1 MDWAGTI
8 TAAATIVTALGGLEL
23 IKFLL
28 NRKSNRKITEAN
40 AFEVERKAIIED
52 YKRVQEEV
60 DSLKMKVDELY
71 KKVHQLERERLDL
84 IHENNK
90 LRLALKEAEI
100 ALKEAEKHMCLQ
112 PDDRCLQRLNPDDK
126 CRLRKLLREGYLED
140 NPGAIVTEDDMGTAP
155 TSDRDRL
162 CVVPEERADDYF
174 VKID

>member
-1 MDWAGTI
+1 MKEAVAI
-8 TAAATIVTALGGLEL
+8 AVSLITALGGWEAL
-23 IKFLL
+23 KYFL
-28 NRKSNRKITEAN
+28 NRKSNKRIADAN

-90 LRLALKEAEI
+90 LRLALKESEI

-126 CRLRKLLREGYLED
+126 CRLRKLLRGEYLKD
-140 NPGAIVTEDDMGTAP
+140 NPEAIITEEDMM
-155 TSDRDRL
+155 RE
-162 CVVPEERADDYF
+162 PEESGKKLYVPADTNKYSA
-174 VKID
+174 KID

>member
-8 TAAATIVTALGGLEL
+8 TAAAAIVTALGGLEL

-28 NRKSNRKITEAN
+28 NRKTNRRIAEAN
-40 AFEVERKAIIED
+40 AFEVERKAILED
-52 YKRVQEEV
+52 YTRVQKEV
-60 DSLKMKVDELY
+60 DALKEKVDELY
-71 KKVHQLERERLDL
+71 KKVHQLEKERLDL

-126 CRLRKLLREGYLED
+126 CRLRKLLRVGYLED

-155 TSDRDRL
+155 TSGGDR
-162 CVVPEERADDYF
+162 CYVVPEERADDSF

>member
-1 MDWAGTI
+1 MDWTGTI

-28 NRKSNRKITEAN
+28 NRKTNKRIAEAS

-71 KKVHQLERERLDL
+71 KKVHQLESERLDL

-90 LRLALKEAEI
+90 LRLALKEAE
-100 ALKEAEKHMCLQ
+100 KHVCLQ

-126 CRLRKLLREGYLED
+126 CRLRKLLRGEYLKD
-140 NPGAIVTEDDMGTAP
+140 NPEAIITEEDMM
-155 TSDRDRL
+155 RE
-162 CVVPEERADDYF
+162 PEESGKKLYEPADTNKYSA
-174 VKID
+174 KID

>member
-1 MDWAGTI
+1 MKEAVAI
-8 TAAATIVTALGGLEL
+8 AVSLITALGGWEAL
-23 IKFLL
+23 KYFL
-28 NRKSNRKITEAN
+28 NRKSNKRIADAN

-90 LRLALKEAEI
+90 LRLALKESEI

-126 CRLRKLLREGYLED
+126 CRLRKILRGEYLKD
-140 NPGAIVTEDDMGTAP
+140 NPEAIITEEDMM
-155 TSDRDRL
+155 RE
-162 CVVPEERADDYF
+162 PEESGKKLYVPADTNKYF
-174 VKID
+174 TKID

>member
-1 MDWAGTI
+1 MDWSGTI

-28 NRKSNRKITEAN
+28 NRKTNRRIAEAS

-71 KKVHQLERERLDL
+71 KKVHQLENERLDL

-90 LRLALKEAEI
+90 LRLALKEAE
-100 ALKEAEKHMCLQ
+100 KHVCLQ

-126 CRLRKLLREGYLED
+126 CRLRKILRGEYLKD
-140 NPGAIVTEDDMGTAP
+140 NPGAIITEEDMMKE
-155 TSDRDRL
+155 
-162 CVVPEERADDYF
+162 PEGSGKKTVCARRY
-174 VKID
+174 K